1 MSRKVEDCPKSY
13 GRTQESS
20 EEGPTLSLGSGL
32 VGGMGEDHW
41 VAEKSSGLFVAVI

>member
-1 MSRKVEDCPKSY
+1 MSRKVEDCSKAY
-13 GRTQESS
+13 KRTQESS
-20 EEGPTLSLGSGL
+20 EEGPTSKSGSSL